1 MLQLILSLLAISGI
15 GALLAIFLEIA
26 DSYIAN
32 YGEKHILINDAKD
45 LVVRGGSPLLFSL
58 MENGI
63 FIPSACGGRGTCAYC
78 KVKVLEGGG
87 PVLPT
92 ETPYLEQDE
101 LDEGVRLSCQCKVR
115 EDLKIQLPEEL
126 FLIKEYRTQVQKIVQ
141 LTPEIKGVRLK
152 IVDSE
157 EGITFKPGQYI
168 QLQVPEYELCPESE
182 YRAYSISSCASDCDA
197 IDLVITKVQGGA
209 CSTYVHDYLKEGE
222 ELTINGPYGDFFL
235 RDSDKE
241 MFLIAT
247 GSGLAPIK
255 SILHQ
260 MERQK
265 IQRKATLF
273 FGARTRKDLFY
284 YDELREFEM
293 TIPNFNYVPTLS
305 RATDEDEWDG
315 ERGRVTDLIDKY
327 IPENADIE
335 AYICGSPAVVESC
348 EELLKK
354 KGIPE
359 DRIFYDKFG

>member
-1 MLQLILSLLAISGI
+1 MLQLILSLLVISGI
-15 GALLAIFLEIA
+15 GALLALLLEIA
-26 DSYIAN
+26 DSYIAD
-32 YGEKHILINDAKD
+32 YGEKHIFVNDERD
-45 LVVRGGSPLLFSL
+45 LVVKGGSPLLFAL
-58 MENGI
+58 MDNGI
-63 FIPSACGGRGTCAYC
+63 FVPSACGGRGTCAYC

-92 ETPYLEQDE
+92 ETPYLTPEE
-101 LDEGVRLSCQCKVR
+101 LSAGVRLSCQCKVR
-115 EDLKIQLPEEL
+115 EDLKIRIPEEL
-126 FLIKEYRTQVQKIVQ
+126 FLIKEFKARVEKIVE
-141 LTPEIKGVRLK
+141 LTPDIKGLRLRLE
-152 IVDSE
+152 DSGG
-157 EGITFKPGQYI
+157 GISFKPGQYI
-168 QLQVPEYELCPESE
+168 QLQVPEYELCPESV
-182 YRAYSISSCASDCDA
+182 YRAYSISSCASQCDT
-197 IDLVITKVQGGA
+197 IDLVITKVPGGV
-209 CSTYVHDYLKEGE
+209 CSTYMHDYLKEGE
-222 ELTINGPYGDFFL
+222 GLTINGPYGEFYL
-235 RDSDKE
+235 RESE
-241 MFLIAT
+241 RELFLIAT

-260 MERQK
+260 MEGQGMR
-265 IQRKATLF
+265 RKATLF

-284 YDELREFEM
+284 YDELKEFEM

-315 ERGRVTDLIDKY
+315 ERGRVTDLIEKY